1 MPRRIVKSFEDLPRP
16 ELVTP
21 EKGSKGDLCDQS
33 QKESCNLVNL
43 MQRYAG
49 NLAEIR
55 AWQIN
60 PDNYGT
66 QPPDNLEDALDLVE
80 EGLNTAQGLGY
91 DSIHAAL
98 DGLSKSAE
106 EPKSETAPTEAP
118 ATPPASKEENN
129 EA

>member
-1 MPRRIVKSFEDLPRP
+1 MARKIVKSFEDLPRP

-21 EKGSKGDLCDQS
+21 AKGSPLDLCDQS
-33 QKESCNLVNL
+33 QRDSCNLANV

-55 AWQIN
+55 AWQTN
-60 PDNYGT
+60 PANYGT
-66 QPPDNLEDALDLVE
+66 QPPNNLEDALDLVE

-98 DGLSKSAE
+98 DGLSKPAE
-106 EPKSETAPTEAP
+106 ETKLETASIDAS
-118 ATPPASKEENN
+118 ATPPDSEEKKE
-129 EA
+129 

>member
-1 MPRRIVKSFEDLPRP
+1 MPRKIISSFEDLPRP

-33 QKESCNLVNL
+33 QKEACNLVNV

-55 AWQIN
+55 AWQVN
-60 PDNYGT
+60 PENYGT
-66 QPPDNLEDALDLVE
+66 QPPDNLEDALDLVQ
-80 EGLNTAQGLGY
+80 EGVNTAQGLGY
-91 DSIHAAL
+91 DSISEAL
-98 DGLSKSAE
+98 DGLSKTSE
-106 EPKSETAPTEAP
+106 EPKSEPAPTDEP

>member
-1 MPRRIVKSFEDLPRP
+1 MARKIVKSFEDLPRP

-55 AWQIN
+55 AWQVN

-66 QPPDNLEDALDLVE
+66 QPPDNLEDALEMVE
-80 EGLNTAQGLGY
+80 EGVNTAQGLGY
-91 DSIHAAL
+91 DSISEAL
-98 DGLSKSAE
+98 DGLSKPAE
-106 EPKSETAPTEAP
+106 EPKSEPAPTEAP

>member
-1 MPRRIVKSFEDLPRP
+1 MPRKIIRSFEDLPRP

-33 QKESCNLVNL
+33 QKEACNLVNV

-55 AWQIN
+55 AWQVN
-60 PDNYGT
+60 PGNYGT
-66 QPPDNLEDALDLVE
+66 QPPDNLEDALQMVE
-80 EGLNTAQGLGY
+80 EGVSTAQGLGY
-91 DSIHAAL
+91 DSISEAI
-98 DGLSKSAE
+98 DGLSNPEDKGL
-106 EPKSETAPTEAP
+106 ETASLDDP

-129 EA
+129 NEA